1 MVQGP
6 PYVLVVPAI
15 RQRRRRPAPLSLA
28 LKKLGE
34 RLREARISS
43 GLSQAQLGAPY
54 FTRAHVSAIELGKIR
69 PAMRSLEHMARK
81 LEKPASYFLDDADV
95 ERARG
100 ERELEIGAIAGLLTF
115 ASAPEALRRAEKF
128 LDAGALSVRET
139 CRVRLHAGSALNL
152 IHRGDDAVKTLTIAQ
167 RLAGELGD
175 EPLLRSADYQLAVAT
190 RIAGNPRAAREM
202 LETLLRRVESAKPPD
217 QLLRLRML
225 ITLGGC
231 AQDMGEPQ
239 AATTYYQQALEWS
252 SEIGDLARIAFIHQ
266 GLGNAYRALG
276 DHDAAAGYYQKAL
289 ASAELGKDLVGVLI
303 MRNALAVIAA
313 DAGRTEAAYEHVA
326 RAIEIARV
334 SGPAAY
340 LAQCYVTRAEVALKA
355 TDTALARSSAE
366 AAIAVVGERGADAD
380 RAVAGATLVLAEID
394 LRDGEPAK
402 AERRMREA
410 AATYKNL
417 DAKAELGDVLM
428 RLSRSAKKRGDLRGA
443 ERYASQAYVV
453 TKPGS
458 ANIEA

>member
-1 MVQGP
+1 M
-6 PYVLVVPAI
+6 PAI
-15 RQRRRRPAPLSLA
+15 RTRRRRPAPLSPA

-34 RLREARISS
+34 RLREARIAS

-69 PAMRSLEHMARK
+69 PAMRSLEHIARK

-100 ERELEIGAIAGLLTF
+100 ERELDIGSIPGLLTF
-115 ASAPEALRRAEKF
+115 TSAPEALRRAEKL
-128 LDAGALSVRET
+128 LDAGNLSVRET
-139 CRVRLHAGSALNL
+139 CRLRLYAGSALNL
-152 IHRGDDAVKTLTIAQ
+152 LHRGRDAIRALTIAQ

-175 EPLLRSADYQLAVAT
+175 EPLTRAADHQLAVAT
-190 RIAGNPRAAREM
+190 RIAGNPRGAREM
-202 LETLLRRVESAKPPD
+202 LETLLRRIDDAKPPD
-217 QLLRLRML
+217 QLLRLRVL

-231 AQDMGEPQ
+231 AQDLGEPQ
-239 AATTYYQQALEWS
+239 AATTYYEQALEWS

-266 GLGNAYRALG
+266 GLGNAFRALG
-276 DHDAAAGYYQKAL
+276 DHDAAAGHYQKAL

-303 MRNALAVIAA
+303 IRNALAVIAA
-313 DAGRTEAAYEHVA
+313 DAGRIEAAYAHIA

-340 LAQCYVTRAEVALKA
+340 LAHCYATRAEVALKA
-355 TDTALARSSAE
+355 KDIALAHSSAE
-366 AAIAVVGERGADAD
+366 AAIAAVVERGADAD
-380 RAVAGATLVLAEID
+380 RAVAGATLVLAELD
-394 LRDGEPAK
+394 VREGEPAR
-402 AERRMREA
+402 AERRMREV
-410 AATYKNL
+410 AATYKGL
-417 DAKAELGDVLM
+417 DARAELGDVLM
-428 RLSRSAKKRGDLRGA
+428 RLSRVAKKRGDLRGA

>member
-1 MVQGP
+1 
-6 PYVLVVPAI
+6 VL
-15 RQRRRRPAPLSLA
+15 RTRRRRPAPLSPA
-28 LKKLGE
+28 LKNLGE
-34 RLREARISS
+34 RLREARTAS

-69 PAMRSLEHMARK
+69 PAMRSLEHMAQK
-81 LEKPASYFLDDADV
+81 LGKPASYFLDDADV

-115 ASAPEALRRAEKF
+115 AAASEAFRRAERL
-128 LDAGALSVRET
+128 LDAGQLSVRET
-139 CRVRLHAGSALNL
+139 CRVRLYAGSALNL
-152 IHRGDDAVKTLTIAQ
+152 IHRGRDAIKTLTIAQ
-167 RLAGELGD
+167 RLAGELRD
-175 EPLLRSADYQLAVAT
+175 EPLARATDYQLAVAM
-190 RIAGNPRAAREM
+190 RVAGNPRGAREM
-202 LETLLRRVESAKPPD
+202 LEGLLRRLETAKPPD
-217 QLLRLRML
+217 QLLRLRVL

-231 AQDMGEPQ
+231 AQDLGEPQ

-276 DHDAAAGYYQKAL
+276 DHDGAAGHYQRAL

-340 LAQCYVTRAEVALKA
+340 LAHCYATRAEVALKA
-355 TDTALARSSAE
+355 KDTVLARSSAE
-366 AAIAVVGERGADAD
+366 AAIAVAGERGADAD
-380 RAVAGATLVLAEID
+380 RAVAGATLVLAELD
-394 LRDGEPAK
+394 VREGEPAR
-402 AERRMREA
+402 AERRMREV
-410 AATYKNL
+410 AATYKALEAN
-417 DAKAELGDVLM
+417 AELGDVFM
-428 RLSRSAKKRGDLRGA
+428 RLSKSAKKRGDLRGA
-443 ERYASQAYVV
+443 ERYAAQAYAVS
-453 TKPGS
+453 KPLS
-458 ANIEA
+458 ANIEV